1 MALVV
6 GCHLPALLWRLCTP
20 GPPHAEQVGSAQ
32 WSRVFPVPFQHQ
44 ISLLL
49 LSLQQGC
56 RVWSGPKTL
65 ELHPLWDSLLAPS
78 LQQGRCTWPSKPKG
92 KAGTQSLG
100 FPPYLLRKLL
110 HLQLLP
116 GMSCSHRSS
125 IQLQRQSKQLSV
137 RGDRGK
143 DRTPHVSHPST
154 ARWKEQ

>member
-1 MALVV
+1 MEQGVPCA
-6 GCHLPALLWRLCTP
+6 LPAPDLTA
-20 GPPHAEQVGSAQ
+20 PPVTGAGLQG
-32 WSRVFPVPFQHQ
+32 
-44 ISLLL
+44 L
-49 LSLQQGC
+49 LSTA
-56 RVWSGPKTL
+56 VGPKTL
-65 ELHPLWDSLLAPS
+65 ELHALWDPLLAPR
-78 LQQGRCTWPSKPKG
+78 LQQGRCKWPSKAKG

-100 FPPYLLRKLL
+100 FPPYLLRKFL

-154 ARWKEQ
+154 ARWREQ